1 VQKISDFY
9 GFCKEQRWLTA
20 TRYAWYHGD
29 RVRIPPSPPAR
40 QNVTGRLGAFSRATD
55 RALAAALASSCV
67 SDAFCSA
74 RCRRSD
80 CSLTKL
86 KNACSCDFNAAV
98 SVRSFAS
105 SYANVSPIPALHKI
119 WRVRS
124 YKARYRSFQACVMPR
139 LSRAILTPPR
149 YPGLAGALSAREEVA
164 SENIW
169 SKKRALTF
177 YLRVGWPHPQ
187 IVEWTMNR

>member
-1 VQKISDFY
+1 MTQHPASVQKISDFY

-139 LSRAILTPPR
+139 LSRAILTPPGTLDWR
-149 YPGLAGALSAREEVA
+149 EPFPRAKRWPAKISGAK
-164 SENIW
+164 NQ
-169 SKKRALTF
+169 
-177 YLRVGWPHPQ
+177 P
-187 IVEWTMNR
+187 